1 MSGWVVLLEQC
12 SLFFLLAEQVES
24 CYNFKGKLYE
34 TLVSEL
40 MIMNHEK
47 LSLRLQRVALHI
59 PKESILADIGSDH
72 AYLPCYAVTNHLCAR
87 AIAGEVVEGPYQSA
101 LKQVKETGL
110 QARIDVRKG
119 DGLDVLEVD
128 EATSVTIAGMGGTLI
143 TSILERG
150 KHKLAKVVRLI
161 LQPNVGASNV
171 RIWLIE
177 NDWELKDE
185 EIIEE
190 DGKIYEIL
198 IAEKGNPLKPYEGN
212 RAQYIQFGPFLMKQH
227 TSTFVKKWTHEK
239 NHYAKI
245 IEQMD
250 ASGNSSLADKR
261 NELLEQIA
269 IIEEVL
275 VQ

>member
-1 MSGWVVLLEQC
+1 M
-12 SLFFLLAEQVES
+12 
-24 CYNFKGKLYE
+24 
-34 TLVSEL
+34 
-40 MIMNHEK
+40 MNHEK

-72 AYLPCYAVTNHLCAR
+72 AYLPCYAVKNNLCSK

-110 QARIDVRKG
+110 QAKIDVRKG

-143 TSILERG
+143 ASILERG
-150 KHKLAKVVRLI
+150 KNKLTKVERLI
-161 LQPNVGASNV
+161 LQPNVGAQNV

-177 NDWELKDE
+177 NGWELKEE
-185 EIIEE
+185 EIVEE

-198 IAEKGNPLKPYEGN
+198 IAAVGDPLKPYGDEREQN
-212 RAQYIQFGPFLMKQH
+212 IQFGPFLMKQH
-227 TSTFVKKWTHEK
+227 HSVFVKKWMQEK
-239 NHYAKI
+239 SHFEKI

-250 ASGNSSLADKR
+250 TSGNRSLTEKR
-261 NELLEQIA
+261 NELLAEIEK
-269 IIEEVL
+269 IEEVL
-275 VQ
+275 GQ